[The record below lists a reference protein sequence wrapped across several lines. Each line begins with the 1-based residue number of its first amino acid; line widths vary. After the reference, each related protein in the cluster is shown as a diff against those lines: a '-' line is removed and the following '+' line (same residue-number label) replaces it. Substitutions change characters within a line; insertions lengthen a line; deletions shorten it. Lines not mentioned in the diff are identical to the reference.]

1 MTVHHPQ
8 LTSSEIACIWTA
20 YMNDSMSKCILGY
33 FLNSVKDEDML
44 PVIQL
49 AYKLSSSHIE
59 KLTKIYQDEDL
70 PLPTG
75 FTDNDVNL
83 NAPRLYTDPFMLSY
97 IAHMA
102 KVGLIA
108 YGGFVSMSARK
119 DIKTYFMQGL
129 QETSDLY
136 DKSTDVLLSKG
147 LFIRAPYIPYQTQ
160 TDFVD
165 SNKYLSG
172 YSMFSKQR
180 SLNAIEISHLYMN
193 GLTNQIG
200 SKLSLS
206 FAQTSSNKDV
216 QKWMLKGR
224 DISQKHM
231 KIFADALTSNDVQAP
246 VSADVSITDSTT
258 PPFSDKLMMFHM
270 SLLSAA
276 GTGNYATSAAA
287 SQRTDL
293 VLNYERL
300 SLEVALY
307 AKDGADIMIK
317 NEWME
322 QPPTTADKDKL
333 AKKKKK

>member
-8 LTSSEIACIWTA
+8 LTSAEIACIWTA
-20 YMNDSMSKCILGY
+20 YMNDSMSKCVLGY
-33 FLNSVKDEDML
+33 FLNVVEDEDIR
-44 PVIQL
+44 PIIQL
-49 AYKLSSSHIE
+49 AYDISFAHLE
-59 KLTKIYQDEDL
+59 KLNHIFRKENL

-75 FTDNDVNL
+75 FTDSDVNL
-83 NAPRLYTDPFMLSY
+83 NAPRVYTDSFMLQY
-97 IAHMA
+97 ITHMA
-102 KVGLIA
+102 RVGMLG
-108 YGGFVSMSARK
+108 YSGFITMGARK
-119 DIKTYFMQGL
+119 DIKAHFMAGL
-129 QETSDLY
+129 HETADLF
-136 DKSTDVLLSKG
+136 DKSTEVLLSKG
-147 LFIRAPYIPYQTQ
+147 LYIRAPYIPYPTE

-165 SNKYLSG
+165 SKQFLSG
-172 YSMFSKQR
+172 FSLFNKQR
-180 SLNAIEISHLYMN
+180 PLNAVEIAHLYMN

-206 FAQTSSNKDV
+206 FAQTSPNKDV
-216 QKWMLKGR
+216 QKWMLRGK

-231 KIFADALTSNDVQAP
+231 KIFADALTSNDVPAP

-258 PPFSDKLMMFHM
+258 PPFSDKLVMFHM

-322 QPPTTADKDKL
+322 QPPTTSDKEKL
-333 AKKKKK
+333 AKKKEK